1 MFNRDVLVETTTTDR
16 YGRTVGRVYVEGRD
30 VNAALVTAGAAWVYR
45 QYSRDPRLLALE
57 AGAKTASRG
66 LWGLPEA
73 QRTPPWEWRRA
84 QRKGET
90 QAAPAGFSCDGKSTC
105 GLLLLE
111 PVGIGQ
117 KGGTRGWVDAL
128 PGSCRSMEVTHAE
141 TPESPTLK
149 IRYLPLPVAN
159 QPFAPSPTNCP
170 QPPLLSPINPC

>member
-1 MFNRDVLVETTTTDR
+1 METTTTDR

-30 VNAALVTAGAAWVYR
+30 VNAALVTAGAAWVYL

-57 AGAKTASRG
+57 AEAKTASRG

-105 GLLLLE
+105 SQMRSCAEARFHLLQCSQARLDNDHDGVPCESL
-111 PVGIGQ
+111 
-117 KGGTRGWVDAL
+117 
-128 PGSCRSMEVTHAE
+128 CR
-141 TPESPTLK
+141 
-149 IRYLPLPVAN
+149 
-159 QPFAPSPTNCP
+159 
-170 QPPLLSPINPC
+170 